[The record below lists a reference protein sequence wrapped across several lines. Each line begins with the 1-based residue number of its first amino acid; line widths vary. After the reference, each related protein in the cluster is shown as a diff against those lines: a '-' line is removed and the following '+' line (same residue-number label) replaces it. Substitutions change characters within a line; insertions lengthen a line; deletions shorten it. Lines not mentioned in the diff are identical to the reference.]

1 MTKRTREPTV
11 EYEMMNG
18 FVVLKYDGKKYAWF
32 PQDDTTHNV
41 FLNDPMFE
49 CSIIHNAYGQA
60 MFNVEDLRNNED
72 VLRQE
77 INPLDKKDVE
87 EWVVDEE

>member
-1 MTKRTREPTV
+1 MTKRTREPSI
-11 EYEMMNG
+11 EFDMMNG
-18 FVVLKYDGKKYAWF
+18 FVVLKYGGKKYAWH
-32 PQDDTTHNV
+32 PPSDIPHNS

-49 CSIIHNAYGQA
+49 CTIIHNSVGQA
-60 MFNVEDLRNNED
+60 MLNVEDLRKNED